1 MKDKNLMESIEVMQ
15 RILIS
20 ILKDEKVSD
29 NDILKLESLNNMLKN
44 DDILISSDE
53 YLMKVVTSY
62 LKELG
67 ISTNLKGF
75 NFLRVAII
83 MKFKNSYISFTKEIY
98 SNVAKQFDSTP
109 SRVERGI
116 RHAIESGWSKGSTK
130 KQEQLFGYS
139 YPSNHSKPTS
149 SMFIASIVDDMKI
162 NL

>member
-53 YLMKVVTSY
+53 YLMKFVTSY

-67 ISTNLKGF
+67 IPTNLKGF

-83 MKFKNSYISFTKEIY
+83 MKFKNSYISFTK
-98 SNVAKQFDSTP
+98 
-109 SRVERGI
+109 
-116 RHAIESGWSKGSTK
+116 
-130 KQEQLFGYS
+130 
-139 YPSNHSKPTS
+139 
-149 SMFIASIVDDMKI
+149 
-162 NL
+162 